1 LALPHAFGRLQFG
14 EDLQL
19 TFDTLIGTGVN
30 ANVAAVVVI
39 GIEPKWTQRVAD
51 GIAKTGKPVAAFSIE
66 GKGDL
71 QVIQEA
77 SRVAAMFL
85 QDASG
90 LVRTEAEMGDMIMS
104 IKCGESDTTSGLGS
118 CPTTSQAVDRWV
130 EAGGTVFFGE
140 TSELTGGEHLIA
152 ERCIDAATRD
162 LFQVTYDNYIKV
174 IEATGANLLGSQP
187 TQGNIAGGLTTIEEK
202 ALGNIAKTGSVPV
215 VGVLKPAEMPNPA
228 NPGLYFMD
236 SSSAAAECVT
246 LMAAGGAVI
255 HLFPTGQGNVI
266 GNPIVPVLKLTANIK
281 TAKSMT
287 EHIDLDVSGLLRY
300 EYDLTKAG
308 DMMMDVIY
316 DTVSEDVWGTPFQTL
331 EGSFP
336 ITRNDDL
343 WNNPEELKAALKDV
357 KALVV
362 RNRTKVTA
370 DVIAAAPGLKVI
382 ARAGV
387 GLDNI
392 DLKAADAA
400 GVVVVA
406 GLGANAVS
414 VGELTLGLA
423 LSLLRNVPGHDVAT
437 RDGGWVRI
445 PGRELSGLTWGL
457 LGCGATGVATAKLIQ
472 GFNCSVLGYDPY
484 AKNVPGVELTSF
496 EDVLKRSDVVSIHM
510 PSTPETNG
518 SINAAT
524 LALMKKDAIIVNV
537 GRGEVINEADLI
549 AALKAKTI
557 AGAALDVRAQ
567 EPPTTGEMETIP
579 NLILTPHVAGITKE
593 SQLRINQILTANI
606 ELVLNSKPATHAVG
620 ALRESSN

>member
-1 LALPHAFGRLQFG
+1 MI
-14 EDLQL
+14 
-19 TFDTLIGTGVN
+19 LI
-30 ANVAAVVVI
+30 
-39 GIEPKWTQRVAD
+39 
-51 GIAKTGKPVAAFSIE
+51 
-66 GKGDL
+66 
-71 QVIQEA
+71 
-77 SRVAAMFL
+77 
-85 QDASG
+85 
-90 LVRTEAEMGDMIMS
+90 
-104 IKCGESDTTSGLGS
+104 
-118 CPTTSQAVDRWV
+118 
-130 EAGGTVFFGE
+130 
-140 TSELTGGEHLIA
+140 
-152 ERCIDAATRD
+152 
-162 LFQVTYDNYIKV
+162 
-174 IEATGANLLGSQP
+174 
-187 TQGNIAGGLTTIEEK
+187 
-202 ALGNIAKTGSVPV
+202 
-215 VGVLKPAEMPNPA
+215 
-228 NPGLYFMD
+228 
-236 SSSAAAECVT
+236 
-246 LMAAGGAVI
+246 
-255 HLFPTGQGNVI
+255 
-266 GNPIVPVLKLTANIK
+266 
-281 TAKSMT
+281 
-287 EHIDLDVSGLLRY
+287 
-300 EYDLTKAG
+300 
-308 DMMMDVIY
+308 
-316 DTVSEDVWGTPFQTL
+316 SEDVWGTPFQVL

-343 WNNPEELKAALKDV
+343 WNDPEELKAALKDV

-370 DVIAAAPGLKVI
+370 DVIAAAPNLKVI

-437 RDGGWVRI
+437 RGGGWVRT

-484 AKNVPGVELTSF
+484 AKNVQGVELTTF

-518 SINAAT
+518 SLNAAT

-620 ALRESSN
+620 ALKESSN

>member
-1 LALPHAFGRLQFG
+1 MI
-14 EDLQL
+14 
-19 TFDTLIGTGVN
+19 LI
-30 ANVAAVVVI
+30 
-39 GIEPKWTQRVAD
+39 
-51 GIAKTGKPVAAFSIE
+51 
-66 GKGDL
+66 
-71 QVIQEA
+71 
-77 SRVAAMFL
+77 
-85 QDASG
+85 
-90 LVRTEAEMGDMIMS
+90 
-104 IKCGESDTTSGLGS
+104 
-118 CPTTSQAVDRWV
+118 
-130 EAGGTVFFGE
+130 
-140 TSELTGGEHLIA
+140 
-152 ERCIDAATRD
+152 
-162 LFQVTYDNYIKV
+162 
-174 IEATGANLLGSQP
+174 
-187 TQGNIAGGLTTIEEK
+187 
-202 ALGNIAKTGSVPV
+202 
-215 VGVLKPAEMPNPA
+215 
-228 NPGLYFMD
+228 
-236 SSSAAAECVT
+236 
-246 LMAAGGAVI
+246 
-255 HLFPTGQGNVI
+255 
-266 GNPIVPVLKLTANIK
+266 
-281 TAKSMT
+281 
-287 EHIDLDVSGLLRY
+287 
-300 EYDLTKAG
+300 
-308 DMMMDVIY
+308 
-316 DTVSEDVWGTPFQTL
+316 SEDVWGTPFQVL

-343 WNNPEELKAALKDV
+343 WNNPEELKTALKDV
-357 KALVV
+357 RALVV

-370 DVIAAAPGLKVI
+370 DVIAAAPNLKVI

-392 DLKAADAA
+392 DIKAADAA

-437 RDGGWVRI
+437 RDGGWVRT

-484 AKNVPGVELTSF
+484 AKNVAGVELTSF

-549 AALKAKTI
+549 VALKAKTI

-620 ALRESSN
+620 ALKESNN

>member
-1 LALPHAFGRLQFG
+1 MI
-14 EDLQL
+14 
-19 TFDTLIGTGVN
+19 LI
-30 ANVAAVVVI
+30 
-39 GIEPKWTQRVAD
+39 
-51 GIAKTGKPVAAFSIE
+51 
-66 GKGDL
+66 
-71 QVIQEA
+71 
-77 SRVAAMFL
+77 
-85 QDASG
+85 
-90 LVRTEAEMGDMIMS
+90 
-104 IKCGESDTTSGLGS
+104 
-118 CPTTSQAVDRWV
+118 
-130 EAGGTVFFGE
+130 
-140 TSELTGGEHLIA
+140 
-152 ERCIDAATRD
+152 
-162 LFQVTYDNYIKV
+162 
-174 IEATGANLLGSQP
+174 
-187 TQGNIAGGLTTIEEK
+187 
-202 ALGNIAKTGSVPV
+202 
-215 VGVLKPAEMPNPA
+215 
-228 NPGLYFMD
+228 
-236 SSSAAAECVT
+236 
-246 LMAAGGAVI
+246 
-255 HLFPTGQGNVI
+255 
-266 GNPIVPVLKLTANIK
+266 
-281 TAKSMT
+281 
-287 EHIDLDVSGLLRY
+287 
-300 EYDLTKAG
+300 
-308 DMMMDVIY
+308 
-316 DTVSEDVWGTPFQTL
+316 SEDVWGTPFQKL

-343 WNNPEELKAALKDV
+343 WSNPEELKASLKEAT
-357 KALVV
+357 ALVV

-370 DVIAAAPGLKVI
+370 EIIAAAPKLKVI

-392 DLKAADAA
+392 DIKAADAA

-437 RDGGWVRI
+437 RDGGWVRT

-457 LGCGATGVATAKLIQ
+457 LGCGATGVATAKLLQ
-472 GFNCSVLGYDPY
+472 GFNCSLLGYDPY

-620 ALRESSN
+620 ALKESSN

>member
-1 LALPHAFGRLQFG
+1 MI
-14 EDLQL
+14 
-19 TFDTLIGTGVN
+19 LI
-30 ANVAAVVVI
+30 
-39 GIEPKWTQRVAD
+39 
-51 GIAKTGKPVAAFSIE
+51 
-66 GKGDL
+66 
-71 QVIQEA
+71 
-77 SRVAAMFL
+77 
-85 QDASG
+85 
-90 LVRTEAEMGDMIMS
+90 
-104 IKCGESDTTSGLGS
+104 
-118 CPTTSQAVDRWV
+118 
-130 EAGGTVFFGE
+130 
-140 TSELTGGEHLIA
+140 
-152 ERCIDAATRD
+152 
-162 LFQVTYDNYIKV
+162 
-174 IEATGANLLGSQP
+174 
-187 TQGNIAGGLTTIEEK
+187 
-202 ALGNIAKTGSVPV
+202 
-215 VGVLKPAEMPNPA
+215 
-228 NPGLYFMD
+228 
-236 SSSAAAECVT
+236 
-246 LMAAGGAVI
+246 
-255 HLFPTGQGNVI
+255 
-266 GNPIVPVLKLTANIK
+266 
-281 TAKSMT
+281 
-287 EHIDLDVSGLLRY
+287 
-300 EYDLTKAG
+300 
-308 DMMMDVIY
+308 
-316 DTVSEDVWGTPFQTL
+316 SEDVWGTPFQTL

-370 DVIAAAPGLKVI
+370 DVIAAAPNLKVI

-437 RDGGWVRI
+437 RDGGWVRT

-457 LGCGATGVATAKLIQ
+457 LGCGATGVATAKLLQ
-472 GFNCSVLGYDPY
+472 GFNCSLLGYDPY

-620 ALRESSN
+620 ALKESSN

>member
-1 LALPHAFGRLQFG
+1 MI
-14 EDLQL
+14 
-19 TFDTLIGTGVN
+19 LI
-30 ANVAAVVVI
+30 
-39 GIEPKWTQRVAD
+39 
-51 GIAKTGKPVAAFSIE
+51 
-66 GKGDL
+66 
-71 QVIQEA
+71 
-77 SRVAAMFL
+77 
-85 QDASG
+85 
-90 LVRTEAEMGDMIMS
+90 
-104 IKCGESDTTSGLGS
+104 
-118 CPTTSQAVDRWV
+118 
-130 EAGGTVFFGE
+130 
-140 TSELTGGEHLIA
+140 
-152 ERCIDAATRD
+152 
-162 LFQVTYDNYIKV
+162 
-174 IEATGANLLGSQP
+174 
-187 TQGNIAGGLTTIEEK
+187 
-202 ALGNIAKTGSVPV
+202 
-215 VGVLKPAEMPNPA
+215 
-228 NPGLYFMD
+228 
-236 SSSAAAECVT
+236 
-246 LMAAGGAVI
+246 
-255 HLFPTGQGNVI
+255 
-266 GNPIVPVLKLTANIK
+266 
-281 TAKSMT
+281 
-287 EHIDLDVSGLLRY
+287 
-300 EYDLTKAG
+300 
-308 DMMMDVIY
+308 
-316 DTVSEDVWGTPFQTL
+316 SEDVWGTPFQTL

-336 ITRNDDL
+336 ITRDDDL
-343 WNNPEELKAALKDV
+343 WNSPEELKAALKDV

-370 DVIAAAPGLKVI
+370 DVIAAAPNLKVI

-437 RDGGWVRI
+437 RDGGWVRT

-484 AKNVPGVELTSF
+484 AKNVQGVELTTF

-518 SINAAT
+518 SLNAAT

-606 ELVLNSKPATHAVG
+606 ELVLNSRPATHAVG
-620 ALRESSN
+620 ALKESSN

>member
-1 LALPHAFGRLQFG
+1 MI
-14 EDLQL
+14 
-19 TFDTLIGTGVN
+19 LI
-30 ANVAAVVVI
+30 
-39 GIEPKWTQRVAD
+39 
-51 GIAKTGKPVAAFSIE
+51 
-66 GKGDL
+66 
-71 QVIQEA
+71 
-77 SRVAAMFL
+77 
-85 QDASG
+85 
-90 LVRTEAEMGDMIMS
+90 
-104 IKCGESDTTSGLGS
+104 
-118 CPTTSQAVDRWV
+118 
-130 EAGGTVFFGE
+130 
-140 TSELTGGEHLIA
+140 
-152 ERCIDAATRD
+152 
-162 LFQVTYDNYIKV
+162 
-174 IEATGANLLGSQP
+174 
-187 TQGNIAGGLTTIEEK
+187 
-202 ALGNIAKTGSVPV
+202 
-215 VGVLKPAEMPNPA
+215 
-228 NPGLYFMD
+228 
-236 SSSAAAECVT
+236 
-246 LMAAGGAVI
+246 
-255 HLFPTGQGNVI
+255 
-266 GNPIVPVLKLTANIK
+266 
-281 TAKSMT
+281 
-287 EHIDLDVSGLLRY
+287 
-300 EYDLTKAG
+300 
-308 DMMMDVIY
+308 
-316 DTVSEDVWGTPFQTL
+316 SEDVWGAPFQTL

-343 WNNPEELKAALKDV
+343 WNNPEELKVALKDV

-370 DVIAAAPGLKVI
+370 EVIAAAPKLKVI

-423 LSLLRNVPGHDVAT
+423 LSLLRNIPGHDVAT
-437 RDGGWVRI
+437 RDGGWVRT

-484 AKNVPGVELTSF
+484 AKNVQGVELTTF

-518 SINAAT
+518 SVNAAT
-524 LALMKKDAIIVNV
+524 LALMKPDAIIVNV
-537 GRGEVINEADLI
+537 GRGEVINETDLI

-620 ALRESSN
+620 SLKESSN

>member
-1 LALPHAFGRLQFG
+1 MI
-14 EDLQL
+14 
-19 TFDTLIGTGVN
+19 LI
-30 ANVAAVVVI
+30 
-39 GIEPKWTQRVAD
+39 
-51 GIAKTGKPVAAFSIE
+51 
-66 GKGDL
+66 
-71 QVIQEA
+71 
-77 SRVAAMFL
+77 
-85 QDASG
+85 
-90 LVRTEAEMGDMIMS
+90 
-104 IKCGESDTTSGLGS
+104 
-118 CPTTSQAVDRWV
+118 
-130 EAGGTVFFGE
+130 
-140 TSELTGGEHLIA
+140 
-152 ERCIDAATRD
+152 
-162 LFQVTYDNYIKV
+162 
-174 IEATGANLLGSQP
+174 
-187 TQGNIAGGLTTIEEK
+187 
-202 ALGNIAKTGSVPV
+202 
-215 VGVLKPAEMPNPA
+215 
-228 NPGLYFMD
+228 
-236 SSSAAAECVT
+236 
-246 LMAAGGAVI
+246 
-255 HLFPTGQGNVI
+255 
-266 GNPIVPVLKLTANIK
+266 
-281 TAKSMT
+281 
-287 EHIDLDVSGLLRY
+287 
-300 EYDLTKAG
+300 
-308 DMMMDVIY
+308 
-316 DTVSEDVWGTPFQTL
+316 SEDVWGAPFQTL

-343 WNNPEELKAALKDV
+343 WSNPEELKAALKDAT
-357 KALVV
+357 ALVV

-370 DVIAAAPGLKVI
+370 DVIAAAPKLKVI

-423 LSLLRNVPGHDVAT
+423 LALLRNVPGHDVAT
-437 RDGGWVRI
+437 RDGGWVRT

-484 AKNVPGVELTSF
+484 AKNLSGIELTTF

-518 SINAAT
+518 SLNAAT

-620 ALRESSN
+620 ALKESSN